1 MSKRITCPELVATG
15 FVNKVFDIGKDAKE
29 GEFLAKV
36 LQEVDERLG
45 SHLNSESLVKIKELI
60 QLPMREKLDRQG
72 VEEVFAGM
80 KRFMK
85 GVPQEEFRKVASGEK
100 KHKL

>member
-1 MSKRITCPELVATG
+1 LR
-15 FVNKVFDIGKDAKE
+15 
-29 GEFLAKV
+29 
-36 LQEVDERLG
+36 EVDERLG
-45 SHLNSESLVKIKELI
+45 THLNSESLVKIKELI
-60 QLPMREKLDRQG
+60 QGPMREKLDRQG

-85 GVPQEEFRKVASGEK
+85 GVPQEEFGKIARGEK